1 MITSAIIWGAF
12 WRLRPNSCHL
22 KMNKLLRPGY
32 LFFLFLLVGCSSQAA
47 ALTDFLPKSGTI
59 PNWTLTE
66 EARVYNRDN
75 LFDMVDG
82 QADAF
87 FVYGFEQVA
96 TQRYQNATGTILEVA
111 LWQLATPADAYGLF
125 TSGLAGQPVAICPS
139 TGSGR
144 CNEGDTDPG
153 SRVAFWQ
160 DRYYVQVYGRQQVAD
175 ADLQAFA
182 QAVAASL
189 PQGGERPALVNRLP
203 QAHLIER
210 GFVFFHEE
218 ISIQNEVWL
227 GGENILGLSA
237 QTNGL
242 LARYDLD
249 GVTVHLLL
257 IQYPDAKATSAGL
270 AALLKAG
277 QVDDLVA
284 ADRRDNLLGAVF
296 GQVDPAEANHLLVQ
310 TLANE

>member
-12 WRLRPNSCHL
+12 WRLRPNSCDL

-47 ALTDFLPKSGTI
+47 ALTDFLPETGAI
-59 PNWTLTE
+59 PNWALAE
-66 EARVYNRDN
+66 ESRVYNRDN

-96 TQRYQNATGTILEVA
+96 TQRYQNATGTVLEVA

-125 TSGLAGQPVAICPS
+125 TSGLAGQPVAI
-139 TGSGR
+139 G
-144 CNEGDTDPG
+144 NDGDMDPD
-153 SRVAFWQ
+153 SRIAFWQ
-160 DRYYVQVYGRQQVAD
+160 DRYYVQVYGRQQVAG
-175 ADLQAFA
+175 ADLRAFA
-182 QAVAASL
+182 QVVAAAL

-203 QAHLIER
+203 QTHLIER

-249 GVTVHLLL
+249 GTRVHLLL
-257 IQYPDAKATSAGL
+257 IQYPDAKAASSGL
-270 AALLKAG
+270 AALKAG
-277 QVDDLVA
+277 QVDGLVA
-284 ADRRDNLLGAVF
+284 ADGRDNLLGAVF
-296 GQVDPAEANHLLVQ
+296 GQVGPAEAHHLLVQ
-310 TLANE
+310 ALANE